1 MDLSAALDER
11 VARKAVHLLPQPQ
24 SALRLRKLVAA
35 PNHTLKEVV
44 AAVMLD
50 PMLAAAVMRIANS
63 AAYSRGNATTSLA
76 SAVQRI
82 GEKELSRLAL
92 AAGLGSATNAAGPLL
107 EVRRAAMTRALTSAV
122 LCERLANLFGLD
134 PETMFLAGLL
144 HDVGVQVAL
153 GTLELITS
161 QHKDTHLARAS
172 AEWLDLSNKH
182 HIELGALLGEKWGL
196 PEKVC
201 EAIAT
206 HHAQGELSAATALV
220 RLSDQLSSALD
231 AGQALTVEHHALLS
245 FDDETKKSV
254 VARLVTL
261 PAMVAALAGD
271 DPLPSCVSLVLS
283 SAKQEKKGPSFS
295 ARLGRARTATVT
307 VLSATELHI
316 DVAGGMSANQ
326 IEELE
331 IATPQGPL
339 KLWVRVESVS
349 AAGDGRSRA
358 GAVPFSPSREAL
370 AMLDAM
376 SKSEPMERAA

>member
-35 PNHTLKEVV
+35 PEHTLKEVV

-63 AAYSRGNATTSLA
+63 AAYSRGNATNSLA

-92 AAGLGSATNAAGPLL
+92 ASALGSSSNAAGPLL
-107 EVRRAAMTRALTSAV
+107 AVRRAAMTSSLTSAV

-134 PETMFLAGLL
+134 PEMMFLAGLL
-144 HDVGVQVAL
+144 HDVGALVAL
-153 GTLELITS
+153 GTLELITG
-161 QHKDTHLARAS
+161 QLKDVPARSA
-172 AEWLDLSNKH
+172 AEWMELANRH
-182 HIELGALLGEKWGL
+182 HVALGSLLGEKWGL

-201 EAIAT
+201 EAIAM
-206 HHAQGELSAATALV
+206 HHADGELSAATALV
-220 RLSDQLSSALD
+220 RLADQLCGALE
-231 AGQALTVEHHALLS
+231 AGAALNPEHPALAAL
-245 FDDETKKSV
+245 DDETRKGV
-254 VARLVTL
+254 VGRLGAL

-283 SAKQEKKGPSFS
+283 TTPQEKKGPSFS
-295 ARLGRARTATVT
+295 ARLGRSRNATVS
-307 VLSATELHI
+307 VLAATELQL
-316 DVAGGMSANQ
+316 DVVGGLSANQ

-331 IATPQGPL
+331 LTTPQGPL
-339 KLWVRVESVS
+339 KLWVRVQSVMP
-349 AAGDGRSRA
+349 GRDGRSK
-358 GAVPFSPSREAL
+358 GNAVPFSPSSEAL
-370 AMLDAM
+370 AQLDAM
-376 SKSEPMERAA
+376 SKSAPMERAA